1 MRCGDGWKL
10 PILRSPRHRR
20 RATVQQLSFLEAPPL
35 EDAAPVWNALDEDQ
49 RIALVTKLARLIART
64 IAHPPGE
71 HDDERTE

>member
-1 MRCGDGWKL
+1 M
-10 PILRSPRHRR
+10 
-20 RATVQQLSFLEAPPL
+20 QQLSFLEAPPL